1 MIVRL
6 NLRPDRKQLREFGW
20 VALVAFGIL
29 GGVVLWRGGLFGLSF
44 GERATAVAYGL
55 WALGAVSAL
64 LSLLWPTGNR
74 PLFVALSAIA
84 FPIGWVLSH
93 AVLGIFFYLVLTPV
107 GLLFRLI
114 GRDPLE
120 RAFDPERKS
129 YWVDLPEVRDKREYF
144 RQF

>member
-1 MIVRL
+1 MLAQL

-29 GGVVLWRGGLFGLSF
+29 GGVVLWKGGLFGVSF
-44 GERATAVAYGL
+44 GARTPAVAYGL
-55 WALGAVSAL
+55 WSLGVVSAL
-64 LSLLWPTGNR
+64 LSLLWPSGNR
-74 PLFVALSAIA
+74 PLFVVLSTVA
-84 FPIGWVLSH
+84 FPIGWILSH
-93 AVLGIFFYLVLTPV
+93 TVLAIFFYFVLTPV

-120 RAFDPERKS
+120 RAFDSERKS
-129 YWVDLPEVRDKREYF
+129 YWVDLPEVKHKRDYF